1 MSMETEVMVP
11 VPAMEFNFDST
22 CSSPYMTAP
31 STPLRFG
38 NFFNSVP
45 TSPSPSRLPSFY
57 HRPERE
63 GFDCGGDMRDGD
75 GGCEDFEFDF
85 SGHLERT
92 SLSAE
97 ELFDGGKIRPL
108 RPQHQFS
115 SMDFDP
121 PEAAIETS
129 RGRVVLLDEPPK
141 RKQEQEERSIQW
153 RQRGRERTHVVHKK
167 TRSLSPFRVSD
178 IMFETEESSSK
189 SQKSTIACNTSNSK
203 SYVDSIL
210 SAISFPKGSRKWKL
224 KDLLLFRS
232 ASESS
237 ATTSEDSITRK
248 YGVFCRK
255 EQEDV
260 KNSSFRS
267 TESIGSVS
275 RRRGPVS
282 AHELH
287 YTTNRAV
294 SEEMKRKTYLPYKK
308 GLLGCLGFNA
318 GAGMHGISRGIGS
331 LTRG

>member
-1 MSMETEVMVP
+1 MEIEVMVP

-31 STPLRFG
+31 SSPQRFG
-38 NFFNSVP
+38 NFFNTVP
-45 TSPSPSRLPSFY
+45 TTPSPLPSSY
-57 HRPERE
+57 HRPKREE
-63 GFDCGGDMRDGD
+63 GFDFRGYTSD

-85 SGHLERT
+85 SGHLEST

-108 RPQHQFS
+108 RPQQELLS
-115 SMDFDP
+115 KDFDP
-121 PEAAIETS
+121 FEAAIETS
-129 RGRVVLLDEPPK
+129 RGRVVLLNEPPK
-141 RKQEQEERSIQW
+141 GKQEQHEQGNIQW
-153 RQRGRERTHVVHKK
+153 RQRGRERAHVVHKK

-178 IMFETEESSSK
+178 IMFETEE
-189 SQKSTIACNTSNSK
+189 TVACNTSNTK

-210 SAISFPKGSRKWKL
+210 SAISFPKGNGKWKL
-224 KDLLLFRS
+224 KDLFFFRS
-232 ASESS
+232 ASESRV
-237 ATTSEDSITRK
+237 TTSEDSIRRK
-248 YGVFCRK
+248 YGVLCRK
-255 EQEDV
+255 EPEDV

-267 TESIGSVS
+267 TESVGSVS

-294 SEEMKRKTYLPYKK
+294 SEEMKRKTYLPYKH
-308 GLLGCLGFNA
+308 GLLGCLGFNG
-318 GAGMHGISRGIGS
+318 GAGLHGISRGIGS